1 MQYAI
6 LQINIRNHVFILT
19 ILVEKRGGIKANRE
33 MNEAL
38 SIRALN
44 VTVIQEAMV
53 WRRFKR
59 RDIQTGEW
67 R

>member
-53 WRRFKR
+53 DEGYRL
-59 RDIQTGEW
+59 G
-67 R
+67 